1 VIVLVPAYEPDER
14 LVDLVAALHQAAP
27 TLRTVIVDDG
37 SGPSYAQVFAAAR
50 ALGATVLGWPE
61 NRGKAAALRA
71 GFAWAQRELPG
82 HDVVCADCD
91 GQHGPADVLRV
102 AGALRPGDTMVL
114 GVRRF
119 TGRVPARS
127 RLGNAVT
134 RAAFRAATGAPV
146 TDTQTGLRAYPA
158 SVLGWARQVPGER
171 FAYEL
176 ELLLHAAREG
186 RTVREVEIATIY
198 LEGNASSHFRPLVD
212 SAQVYLPLV
221 RFSLAS
227 LTGFVVDTVVL
238 LTLHG
243 LTGAMLPSVVVAR
256 VTSAAANF
264 LVNRRLVFA
273 RDGGHRLRPAA
284 ARYAVLA
291 VGLLAASYGMLRAL
305 TGAGVPLLA
314 AKVVTDA
321 SLFAVSFVVQRR
333 FVFPAGAAARPGAA
347 HVVTAAAGD
356 RGAPAASEEP
366 GVRADRLAA

>member
-1 VIVLVPAYEPDER
+1 MIVLVPAYEPDER
-14 LVDLVAALHQAAP
+14 LVDLVAALHQASP
-27 TLRTVIVDDG
+27 MLRTVIVDDG

-50 ALGATVLGWPE
+50 ALGATVLGWSE

-71 GFAWAQRELPG
+71 GFAWAQREHPG

-91 GQHGPADVLRV
+91 GQHRPADILRV
-102 AGALRPGDTMVL
+102 AGALRPGDTLVL
-114 GVRRF
+114 GARRF

-127 RLGNAVT
+127 RIGNSMT
-134 RAAFRAATGAPV
+134 RALFRAVTGAPV

-158 SVLGWARQVPGER
+158 SALDWARQVPGER

-176 ELLLHAAREG
+176 EILLHAAREG

-198 LEGNASSHFRPLVD
+198 LEGNSSSHFRPVVD
-212 SAQVYLPLV
+212 SARIYVPLV

-256 VTSAAANF
+256 VTSAATNF

-273 RDGGHRLRPAA
+273 RAGGHRLGPAA
-284 ARYAVLA
+284 ARYAALA
-291 VGLLAASYGMLRAL
+291 VALLAASYGMLRGL
-305 TGAGVPLLA
+305 TGAGVPLLV
-314 AKVVTDA
+314 AKVLTDA

-333 FVFPAGAAARPGAA
+333 FVFPAGAPGRPGAA
-347 HVVTAAAGD
+347 HVVTADAGD
-356 RGAPAASEEP
+356 CGAPASPDEP
-366 GVRADRLAA
+366 GVHADRLAA